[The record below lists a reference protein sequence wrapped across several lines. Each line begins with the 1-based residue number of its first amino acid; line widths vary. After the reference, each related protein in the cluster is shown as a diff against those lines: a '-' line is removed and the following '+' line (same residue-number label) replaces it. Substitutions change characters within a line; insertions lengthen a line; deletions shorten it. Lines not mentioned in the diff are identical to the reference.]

1 MAKFYC
7 LIGFAKIE
15 ETSPGVFEEKI
26 TERTYYGDVGRNS
39 RKLQS
44 SDSVNDNLNVA
55 NEISIIADPYA
66 NDNFFSMRYVVFM
79 GSKWKVTDVAVQ
91 FPRLILTIGGVYNG

>member
-1 MAKFYC
+1 MAKFYGR
-7 LIGFAKIE
+7 IGFAKIE

-44 SDSVNDNLNVA
+44 SDSLNDNLNVA

-66 NDNFFSMRYVVFM
+66 NDNFFSMRL
-79 GSKWKVTDVAVQ
+79 S
-91 FPRLILTIGGVYNG
+91 